1 MSTYEQRKKAQEWV
15 AEKLRESSKGRI
27 SSEEA
32 HRESGRIARETDAKN
47 ADKKPR
53 PKKGG

>member
-15 AEKLRESSKGRI
+15 AEKMRESSKGRI